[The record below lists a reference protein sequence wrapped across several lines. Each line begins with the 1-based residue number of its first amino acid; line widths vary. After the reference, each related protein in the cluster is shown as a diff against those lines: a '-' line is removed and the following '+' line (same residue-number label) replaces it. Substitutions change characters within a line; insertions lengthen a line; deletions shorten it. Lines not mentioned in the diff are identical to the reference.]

1 MEAVEADRKR
11 RERVTAIEKQEDE
24 ASLRREVI
32 REQMN
37 DLAQNRPNE
46 VAQVLR
52 NWLVEEKSS

>member
-1 MEAVEADRKR
+1 MGEAMGSSIRNCSAPQSFVR
-11 RERVTAIEKQEDE
+11 RC
-24 ASLRREVI
+24 REVI

-52 NWLVEEKSS
+52 NWLVEEKTS